1 MGTALKPYQEPYQDF
16 DGQQRQPVS
25 FDVAVDVV
33 NPQPVSLPI
42 QPRTAHYPLVHQPLP
57 RSRPSSARLQPQ
69 ISVSRQGRLPQPQL
83 QLQPQLRVMS
93 AVVPAHAPLDLP
105 EPRRGVVKPLPK
117 ARMQPRWL
125 TQLRIAQ
132 RCSTVVAT
140 GLVAAALV
148 IYGTTVY
155 TQQRWGNQY
164 SELNQAEKERS
175 LMDAFGGSLKQ
186 NYAEQASQPGSPLSG
201 QPTPQYKIPL
211 EPESLRPLI
220 EIPPE
225 EPTVDQPHNFP
236 KGY

>member
-1 MGTALKPYQEPYQDF
+1 MGTALKPYQEF
-16 DGQQRQPVS
+16 DRHQRQPVS
-25 FDVAVDVV
+25 FDVEAHVV
-33 NPQPVSLPI
+33 SPQPVSLPI
-42 QPRTAHYPLVHQPLP
+42 QPRTTDYPLVHQPSVHQPLV
-57 RSRPSSARLQPQ
+57 RSRSTRLQPQ
-69 ISVSRQGRLPQPQL
+69 RSASYQGRAPQAQL
-83 QLQPQLRVMS
+83 QLQPQLKVTS
-93 AVVPAHAPLDLP
+93 AVVRAPMPLELT

-148 IYGTTVY
+148 VYGSTVY
-155 TQQRWGNQY
+155 TQQRWGDQY

-211 EPESLRPLI
+211 EPQNLRPLI

-225 EPTVDQPHNFP
+225 DPTVNQPQNFP